1 MHSNR
6 MQTVTQSIQN
16 GLITHITLTKLVRY
30 TALIRCFIK
39 RFSIARLSEIAI
51 NLSIY
56 LT

>member
-6 MQTVTQSIQN
+6 MQTVTLSIQN

-39 RFSIARLSEIAI
+39 RLSIAKLSEIAI

>member
-16 GLITHITLTKLVRY
+16 GLITHITLTKLVSY

-39 RFSIARLSEIAI
+39 QFGVARLSEIAI
-51 NLSIY
+51 HVSIY